1 MGYKLNSAEQNSIDK
16 VIENLLIS
24 TGFSYDKNNLLE
36 LAEKLGLKVMTT
48 KFKDKSI
55 RGFIDPANAIYIN
68 AEDTPKRQNFT
79 LAHEI
84 GHYKLHG
91 NGHRERID
99 RYDYSYI
106 SNKEEREKKE
116 KEETEANYFAASL
129 LVPANKLKTLI
140 RELGRDLDTRLL
152 ANYFNVYET
161 MLRIRIKWVL
171 SND

>member
-1 MGYKLNSAEQNSIDK
+1 MGYKLNSAKQNSIDK
-16 VIENLLIS
+16 VIEDLLVA
-24 TGFSYDKNNLLE
+24 TGFSYDKNNILE
-36 LAEKLGLKVMTT
+36 LAQKLGLKVMTT
-48 KFKDKSI
+48 IFGDKSI
-55 RGFIDPANAIYIN
+55 RGYINSANTIYIN
-68 AEDTPKRQNFT
+68 AEDTPKRQDFT

-99 RYDYSYI
+99 RYDYSHI
-106 SNKEEREKKE
+106 SNKEEREEKE

-140 RELGRDLDTRLL
+140 TELGRDLNIRLL
-152 ANYFNVYET
+152 ANYFNVSEA